1 MRKADMLEFATLGVL
16 QDGPAHGYELRKRLS
31 ATLGTLQTISFGSLY
46 PALQELVRQGL
57 IAEQV
62 DDETSRRPRR
72 TSRPSAA
79 HGDTAL
85 ATAPDTHGARR
96 NRITYR
102 LTEAGAQRFAAMLAD
117 AGPNAWDDE
126 GFRVH
131 FAFFARAEQTT
142 RTRILEGRRMRL
154 AERRALMREALTRA
168 AERVDAYT
176 LELQRHGLENV
187 EHEMRWLDTLLAQ
200 EQHH

>member
-1 MRKADMLEFATLGVL
+1 MRKADLLEFATLGVL
-16 QDGPAHGYELRKRLS
+16 QDGPAHGYELRKRLT
-31 ATLGTLQTISFGSLY
+31 AALGTLQTISFGSLY
-46 PALQELVRQGL
+46 PALQDLVRQGL

-62 DDETSRRPRR
+62 DDEAPRR
-72 TSRPSAA
+72 TRRTTGRAGEGA
-79 HGDTAL
+79 TAL
-85 ATAPDTHGARR
+85 ATAPESAGARR

-102 LTEAGAQRFAAMLAD
+102 LTEAGAQRFASMLAD

-142 RTRILEGRRMRL
+142 RTSILEGRRMRL